1 MATWVIAGGFAAL
14 VLILAG
20 AVILVLLVTRGETD
34 DDVHLPRFRRFG
46 TQGSED
52 EPDRPDPD

>member
-20 AVILVLLVTRGETD
+20 AMILVLLATRGETD
-34 DDVHLPRFRRFG
+34 DDVHLPGFKRFG
-46 TQGSED
+46 APRSEV
-52 EPDRPDPD
+52 EPDPADPD